1 MSELGGRPEGSK
13 NQPGHS
19 AGGLRA
25 NSGRKRLD
33 VVELES
39 SDDEMDSPIS
49 VDLSGLPVDSGEC
62 ILAILSA
69 SYILTLQTVGSS
81 TPMVGSGPQHT
92 LFPIFG
98 SM

>member
-49 VDLSGLPVDSGEC
+49 VDLSGLPVDS
-62 ILAILSA
+62 
-69 SYILTLQTVGSS
+69 VGSS

-92 LFPIFG
+92 LFPIF
-98 SM
+98 SST

>member
-1 MSELGGRPEGSK
+1 MCGLGGRPEGSK

-25 NSGRKRLD
+25 NSGRKKLD

-39 SDDEMDSPIS
+39 SDNEMHSPIS
-49 VDLSGLPVDSGEC
+49 ADLSGLPTDSSAC
-62 ILAILSA
+62 ILVIPST
-69 SYILTLQTVGSS
+69 SYILTLPTVGS
-81 TPMVGSGPQHT
+81 TALMMGSGPQHT
-92 LFPIFG
+92 LFLIFG